1 MQRNSRWTTVGLL
14 AGALMMGGASRAVAQ
29 DGGAEF
35 SEGVK
40 AFEQGRFEEAEVHF
54 RNVLK
59 TKPDSAQAVRYRDEA
74 GYHFWVKVLA
84 RGGKLAIVAQRILQA
99 AEEASIRERQDLEK
113 LRAEMQGLWSDD
125 FMTEIETTER
135 LVAKYGHY
143 VVPELVS
150 VLSDRREDDK
160 RVRAISLL
168 ARLGDEGTLAVV
180 ELLESPDAT
189 LQQNAAVCLGH
200 MRDIR
205 ALPPLKRLQEKASDP
220 HVKAAAAAAIKNING
235 PDFPTAEYY
244 ARIAEEFYRENPLFM
259 VNRYR
264 EYVVWSWNQDR
275 LAKRDVLRHRWN
287 EEVAEEYCYDGL
299 SIAPDDAALWTLLL
313 NVYAQEWTEVEET
326 VRVAQQVKDKG
337 GEFSDEELQKFQAAQ
352 AGLAK
357 VKMLV
362 ASAGPEAVL
371 GALGKALADQR
382 APNAVFLIERLQEM
396 NIEPELLQ
404 GGAAVAYLPLEEQKG
419 GARPAP
425 APAPTR
431 TTPPPPPPSN
441 NNQGSGN
448 QGSGAPKP
456 ERVGGSSEAP
466 PPPKETEEDA
476 PSLDGD
482 KPDQPRRRP
491 RRVSQG
497 PQAPTGTRLA
507 YRAPLFQSGASSPLG
522 AVGQTREHL
531 TGGAALNAALSYG
544 DKRVRY
550 ASAIALAHLNPREY
564 QNAGQV
570 MQNLIDA
577 LGESGQR
584 VVLVIERE
592 QDKRNRV
599 VGLLRELGY
608 MTFGVASGRDGLARA
623 KTFPSQDV
631 IFVSSE
637 LNESRDQTL
646 EKEGSEPLEF
656 QVIDDL
662 KADYRTAHVKVMV
675 LAPTERHGDL
685 KSLVDEGRAIDV
697 VDPDSVDKA
706 SLADKLGR
714 AFSGDAE
721 KRDEKARSD
730 AIAEKAALAIASLKR
745 GHTPFDVTQAANALV
760 ANVKRDAG
768 RPDNVRIACLK
779 AIGSVGPSAGSGIP
793 VMTAEF
799 NDTTNSV
806 EVRRALADA
815 IGEAAKGQPLPAE
828 AFEALK
834 GALASDDEGVWRAAG
849 YALGKAKLTGEQRAA
864 VFNAQRLE

>member
-14 AGALMMGGASRAVAQ
+14 ASALMMGGAGRAVAQ
-29 DGGAEF
+29 DGQGEF

-84 RGGKLAIVAQRILQA
+84 RGGRLAVVAQRILSA

-113 LRAEMQGLWSDD
+113 LRGDMAGLWSDD

-150 VLSDRREDDK
+150 VLSDRREDEK

-168 ARLGDEGTLAVV
+168 ARLGDEGTLAVI
-180 ELLESPDAT
+180 EMLESPDAT
-189 LQQNAAVCLGH
+189 LQQNAATCLGH

-220 HVKAAAAAAIKNING
+220 HVKAAASAAIKNING

-275 LAKRDVLRHRWN
+275 VAKRDVLRHRWN

-299 SIAPDDAALWTLLL
+299 SVSPDDAALWTLLL

-404 GGAAVAYLPLEEQKG
+404 GGAAVAYLPLEEQAG
-419 GARPAP
+419 GQAAP
-425 APAPTR
+425 APAPIKP
-431 TTPPPPPPSN
+431 TPPPA
-441 NNQGSGN
+441 NNQGTGNNSGTGN
-448 QGSGAPKP
+448 QPKP
-456 ERVGGSSEAP
+456 ERVGEGGGSSEAP
-466 PPPKETEEDA
+466 PPPKETEEEA
-476 PSLDGD
+476 PPLDGEGN
-482 KPDQPRRRP
+482 QPRRRP
-491 RRVSQG
+491 RRVSEG
-497 PQAPTGTRLA
+497 PKAPTGTRLA

-564 QNAGQV
+564 QNAPQV
-570 MQNLIDA
+570 MQNLTDA

-592 QDKRNRV
+592 QDKRNRI

-608 MTFGVASGRDGLARA
+608 MTFGVASGRDGLARS

-631 IFVSSE
+631 VFVSSE
-637 LNESRDQTL
+637 LNENRDQTL
-646 EKEGSEPLEF
+646 DKEGSEPLEF

-685 KSLVDEGRAIDV
+685 KSLVDEGRALDV
-697 VDPDSVDKA
+697 VDPDSIDKA

-730 AIAEKAALAIASLKR
+730 AIAEKAALAIAGLKR
-745 GHTPFDVTQAANALV
+745 GHTPFDITTAAGALV
-760 ANVKRDAG
+760 GNVKRDAG

-779 AIGSVGPSAGSGIP
+779 AIGAVGPAASSGIA

-806 EVRRALADA
+806 EVRRALAEA
-815 IGEAAKGQPLPAE
+815 IGEAAKGQALPAE

-849 YALGKAKLTGEQRAA
+849 YALGKAKLTGEQKAA
-864 VFNAQRLE
+864 VFNAQRIE